1 MEKTRQEAMTLLREW
16 VKNENLIKHM
26 LCVEAAMRFYAK
38 KFGGDEELWGM
49 TGLLHDFDYERFPTA
64 TKEGHPFQGNKV
76 LVEQG
81 YPEEL
86 TRAIMSHAQYS
97 GVLRESKMEHTLFA
111 CDELSGFIVAASLVR
126 PDKLDG
132 LKASSVNKRLKD
144 KNFAASVSREDIEQ
158 GIEEMEMDKSE
169 HIDNVITAIHGISEE
184 LGL

>member
-1 MEKTRQEAMTLLREW
+1 MEKARQDAMVLLRQW

-38 KFGGDEELWGM
+38 KFGEDEELWGI
-49 TGLLHDFDYERFPTA
+49 TGLLHDFDYERFPT
-64 TKEGHPFQGNKV
+64 KEGHPFQGNVILK
-76 LVEQG
+76 EQG

-97 GVLRESKMEHTLFA
+97 GVPRESKMEHTLFA
-111 CDELSGFIVAASLVR
+111 CDELSGFVVAAALVR

-158 GIEEMEMDKSE
+158 GIEEMEIEKSE
-169 HIDNVITAIHGISEE
+169 HIDNIITAIQGISEE